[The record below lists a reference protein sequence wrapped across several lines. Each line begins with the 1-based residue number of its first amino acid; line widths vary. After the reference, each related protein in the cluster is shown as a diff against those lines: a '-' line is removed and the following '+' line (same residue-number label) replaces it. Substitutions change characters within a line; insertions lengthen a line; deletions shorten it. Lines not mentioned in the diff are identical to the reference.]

1 MVECFA
7 KENCKLFKFELEGD
21 FELIEPE
28 YCHPNDEIKPQRMVC
43 YWQDFIM
50 LNRGQKIYY
59 FNARELIEGA
69 KF

>member
-28 YCHPNDEIKPQRMVC
+28 YCHPNDEIKP
-43 YWQDFIM
+43 
-50 LNRGQKIYY
+50 
-59 FNARELIEGA
+59 
-69 KF
+69 